1 MTTEFEITATPSA
14 DDLAFVG
21 QQLSAFNDADVGAS
35 DRTSLAVF
43 VRDENGKIL
52 AGISG
57 YTAWGWLY
65 IQWLWV
71 DSSLRGQ
78 RVAGKMLQAAEDE
91 ALARGCH
98 SALID
103 TFSPV
108 AKIAYER
115 QGYEVFGELPDF
127 PIGRTR
133 SFLKKRL
140 ANAS

>member
-35 DRTSLAVF
+35 ERTSLAVF

-78 RVAGKMLQAAEDE
+78 RVAGKMLQTAEDE

-98 SALID
+98 NALID

-140 ANAS
+140 KSDS

>member
-1 MTTEFEITATPSA
+1 MTIEFEITATPSA
-14 DDLAFVG
+14 DDLSLIG
-21 QQLSAFNDADVGAS
+21 QQLSAFNDVDVGAS
-35 DRTSLAVF
+35 NRTALAVF
-43 VRDENGKIL
+43 VRGDDGKIL

-78 RVAGKMLQAAEDE
+78 RIAGKMLQVAEDE
-91 ALARGCH
+91 AVKRQCH
-98 SALID
+98 GALID

-115 QGYEVFGELPDF
+115 QGYVVFGELPDF

-133 SFLKKRL
+133 SFLQKRL
-140 ANAS
+140 NSDS